1 MYTGIYNTCSHL
13 RLAGF
18 NYGYRYVM
26 RRYVMRRYVMHRYV
40 MHQYVMH
47 RLYNGIK

>member
-26 RRYVMRRYVMHRYV
+26 RRYVM
-40 MHQYVMH
+40 HQYVMH
-47 RLYNGIK
+47 RLYNGIIVIVFYSTLL